1 MCTVKSNILLEDG
14 RPVQSLDVPGHI
26 RCTVPVPEMIS
37 RSGAIRKLIY
47 SVSARALVVRPKR
60 GGI

>member
-14 RPVQSLDVPGHI
+14 RPVQSLDVPGYVHCRVSI
-26 RCTVPVPEMIS
+26 PEMIS
-37 RSGAIRKLIY
+37 RHAAIRELVN
-47 SVSARALVVRPKR
+47 SVSARTLAVQPKR